1 MAALAGLLALT
12 GCAELGYANGHYGDY
27 GDYRRAPVPT
37 RNDNYGRTSRYR
49 SSVER
54 DARQYVD
61 QLDRHLRISNRE
73 EREIRDLLIRRT
85 YQLLDR
91 TAYSRH
97 GSVYPF
103 PRHYGEARGWWA
115 QIDRDIERIL
125 DRRYWEPYR
134 YYNRYGS
141 VRYTDYYRY
150 RRYDQRRGW
159 YDTRRNNRRYDNDRR
174 DNRRYD
180 DGRRS
185 RQADERRAEQ
195 RREEQRRA
203 DRQQDRRR
211 ETRQD
216 RRQEAR
222 QDRRQDRRQETRQDR
237 RQDRRQETRQ
247 DRRQDRN
254 TPARTDRRQ
263 NDRGS
268 SRSADR
274 RSSRDNDRSNDRSNR
289 RRGNDE

>member
-159 YDTRRNNRRYDNDRR
+159 YDTRRNDRRYDNDRR
-174 DNRRYD
+174 DDRRYD
-180 DGRRS
+180 DGRRD
-185 RQADERRAEQ
+185 RRADERRAEQ

-216 RRQEAR
+216 RRETR
-222 QDRRQDRRQETRQDR
+222 QDRREDRRETRQDRRETRQDRRQETRR
-237 RQDRRQETRQ
+237 

-254 TPARTDRRQ
+254 TPARTDRRD

-274 RSSRDNDRSNDRSNR
+274 RSDRDNDRSNDRR

>member
-12 GCAELGYANGHYGDY
+12 GCAELGYANGRYGDY

-159 YDTRRNNRRYDNDRR
+159 YDTRRNDRRYDNDRR
-174 DNRRYD
+174 DDRRYD
-180 DGRRS
+180 DGRRD
-185 RQADERRAEQ
+185 RRADERRAEQ

-216 RRQEAR
+216 RRETR
-222 QDRRQDRRQETRQDR
+222 QDRREDRRETRQDRRETRQDRRQETRR
-237 RQDRRQETRQ
+237 

-254 TPARTDRRQ
+254 TPARTDRRD

-274 RSSRDNDRSNDRSNR
+274 RSDRDNDRSNDRR